1 MQHNLVIHIF
11 SSDVSMLVP
20 FLIMLR
26 EGIEAALIVG
36 IIAAYLKQ
44 IGHQSAMP
52 KVWAGVVLAVL
63 LCAVVGVALEFA
75 NAEFP
80 QKAQELFEA
89 VVGLAAVGI
98 LTGMVFWMKTVAR
111 SIKATLHGSIDA
123 AIAEGS
129 GAALIGMAFFAV
141 AREGLESVV
150 FLIATFQQDVGI
162 EAPIGAALGLTVAI
176 IIGAAITYG
185 GARINLSRFFRW
197 TGIFILF
204 VAAGLLAGAVRSL
217 HEAGWWNGLQKIAF
231 DLSPV
236 LPADGLLGTLLAGI
250 FGYQEAPTIGE
261 VLAYLI
267 FLLPAL
273 VLFVAPARAIPPVR
287 EVRQ

>member
-1 MQHNLVIHIF
+1 
-11 SSDVSMLVP
+11 MLVP

-44 IGHQSAMP
+44 IGQQSAMP
-52 KVWAGVVLAVL
+52 KVWAGVLLAVL
-63 LCAVVGVALEFA
+63 LCAVAGVGLELA

-80 QKAQELFEA
+80 QKVQEVFEA

-98 LTGMVFWMKTVAR
+98 LTGMVFWMKQVAR

-123 AIAEGS
+123 AIAEG
-129 GAALIGMAFFAV
+129 GGIALIGMAFFAV

-150 FLIATFQQDVGI
+150 FLIASFQQDVGI
-162 EAPIGAALGLTVAI
+162 EAPIGAALGLALAVV
-176 IIGAAITYG
+176 IGAAITYG
-185 GARINLSRFFRW
+185 GARINLGRFFRW
-197 TGIFILF
+197 TGIFVLF

-217 HEAGWWNGLQKIAF
+217 HEAGLWNGLQTIAF

-236 LPADGLLGTLLAGI
+236 LPADGVLGTLLAGI
-250 FGYQEAPTIGE
+250 FGYQEAPAIGE

-267 FLLPAL
+267 FLLPM
-273 VLFVAPARAIPPVR
+273 LFLFIAPARQAPRPR
-287 EVRQ
+287 EVRT

>member
-1 MQHNLVIHIF
+1 
-11 SSDVSMLVP
+11 MLVP

-36 IIAAYLKQ
+36 IILAYLRQ

-52 KVWAGVVLAVL
+52 KIWAGVGLAVV
-63 LCAVVGVALEFA
+63 LCVAVGIGLAAA

-80 QKAQELFEA
+80 QKAQEMFEA
-89 VVGLAAVGI
+89 VVGFAAVGI
-98 LTGMVFWMKTVAR
+98 LTGMVFWMKQAAR
-111 SIKATLHGSIDA
+111 SIKRTLHGSVDA
-123 AIAEGS
+123 ALAEGS

-162 EAPIGAALGLTVAI
+162 EAPIGAALGLAVACM
-176 IIGAAITYG
+176 IGAAITYG
-185 GARINLSRFFRW
+185 GARINLARFFRW

-204 VAAGLLAGAVRSL
+204 VAAGLLAGSVRAL
-217 HEAGWWNGLQKIAF
+217 HEAGLWNGLQSIAF
-231 DLSPV
+231 DLGQV
-236 LPADGLLGTLLAGI
+236 LPADGVLGTLLVGI
-250 FGYQEAPTIGE
+250 FGYQEAPAIGE

-267 FLLPAL
+267 FLIPAL
-273 VLFVAPARAIPPVR
+273 ALFVAPARQMPPASEAR
-287 EVRQ
+287 T